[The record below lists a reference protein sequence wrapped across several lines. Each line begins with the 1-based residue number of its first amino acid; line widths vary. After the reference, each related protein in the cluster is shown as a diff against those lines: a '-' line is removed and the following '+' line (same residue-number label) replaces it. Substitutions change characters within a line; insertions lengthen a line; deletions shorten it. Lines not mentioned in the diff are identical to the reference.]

1 MIHDSVDDSS
11 LHCIASWLCC
21 QWLKSPAAYLLYGF
35 IVKLGAAAPHTH
47 TSLDLFI
54 NLRLEEPK
62 PISLFFFILKS
73 RVWFRSV
80 IYLFLCAW
88 KRFRFSLLFYFI
100 LFFVTVMLGCVYT
113 VTLQRRLASTTPGKH
128 GPRRR
133 VRGLNPGIRRE
144 QVSRFWRLVSCGG
157 GDT

>member
-1 MIHDSVDDSS
+1 VLLKYVPLRASAPDANHLMMIHDSVDDSS

-62 PISLFFFILKS
+62 PIILFFFILKS
-73 RVWFRSV
+73 RVWFWV
-80 IYLFLCAW
+80 CHTFGCAW

-100 LFFVTVMLGCVYT
+100 FCYGYV
-113 VTLQRRLASTTPGKH
+113 
-128 GPRRR
+128 
-133 VRGLNPGIRRE
+133 GLCIYSNSPE
-144 QVSRFWRLVSCGG
+144 KVSVD
-157 GDT
+157 DTG